1 MALRELT
8 FLVVEDHELQ
18 REGLVGTLERLG
30 ARVVHAAA
38 DGGRALAILQSADP
52 SVDVV
57 ISDLD
62 MPGMDGMEFLRRVG
76 EAGAGT
82 SVIIASALESR
93 LVASIATMSEAYGI
107 VLLGVLEKPLT
118 PEKLLATIA
127 LHRVVAPMA
136 EARPGPRLS
145 LEEIEQG
152 LRDDEFE
159 PFYQPKVELATGRI
173 TGFEA
178 LARWRHGRL
187 GLLPPDAFIRKLEE
201 AGRIDELMWVM
212 LRKAATACRT
222 WRVNGLEATVAVN
235 ISPTSLGDVRMAERV
250 TALLHWQ
257 ALEPRSMVL
266 EVTESA
272 ATTHVGAALENL
284 ARLRVKGFGLSIDD
298 YGTGYSSM
306 QQLTRVAFTEL
317 KIDQSFVLKA
327 ATHRSALVILES
339 SLRMARKL
347 KIASV
352 AEGVET
358 RAAFDLL
365 RSLQCDM
372 AQGYFIARPMEASA
386 VLSWAREWKQ
396 PDDDHELF
404 ATNSRR
410 RTLAKRLT
418 PPE

>member
-30 ARVVHAAA
+30 ARAVHAAA
-38 DGGRALAILQSADP
+38 DGGRALAILESANP

-107 VLLGVLEKPLT
+107 ALLGVLEKPLT

-127 LHRVVAPMA
+127 LHSVAAPMA
-136 EARPGPRLS
+136 EASPGPRLS

-222 WRVNGLEATVAVN
+222 WLVNGLEATVAVN

-272 ATTHVGAALENL
+272 AL
-284 ARLRVKGFGLSIDD
+284 
-298 YGTGYSSM
+298 
-306 QQLTRVAFTEL
+306 
-317 KIDQSFVLKA
+317 
-327 ATHRSALVILES
+327 
-339 SLRMARKL
+339 
-347 KIASV
+347 
-352 AEGVET
+352 
-358 RAAFDLL
+358 
-365 RSLQCDM
+365 
-372 AQGYFIARPMEASA
+372 
-386 VLSWAREWKQ
+386 
-396 PDDDHELF
+396 
-404 ATNSRR
+404 
-410 RTLAKRLT
+410 
-418 PPE
+418 